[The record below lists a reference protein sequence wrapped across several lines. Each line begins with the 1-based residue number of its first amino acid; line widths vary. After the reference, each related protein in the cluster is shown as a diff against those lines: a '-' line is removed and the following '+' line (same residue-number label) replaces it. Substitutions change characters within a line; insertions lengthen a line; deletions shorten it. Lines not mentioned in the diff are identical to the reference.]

1 MAGAARSVAANEQLG
16 WCRTRLSSY
25 PGSNGCRLVSMGAEK
40 EHFAELAVDAVLR
53 LKGSTNLDAI
63 QVGAC
68 TTSVLVCS
76 CLAIESGRGW
86 PAFLC

>member
-16 WCRTRLSSY
+16 WCRTRLSSN
-25 PGSNGCRLVSMGAEK
+25 PGSNDCQFALMGAEK

-68 TTSVLVCS
+68 PMSVLVCLPLS
-76 CLAIESGRGW
+76 VLCVRLA
-86 PAFLC
+86 LQ